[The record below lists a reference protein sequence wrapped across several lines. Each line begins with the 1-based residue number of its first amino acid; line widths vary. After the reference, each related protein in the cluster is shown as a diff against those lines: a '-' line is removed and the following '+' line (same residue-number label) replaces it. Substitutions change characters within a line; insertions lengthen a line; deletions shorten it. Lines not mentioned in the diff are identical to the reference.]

1 MTGAAD
7 PASPIF
13 PFALAGFR
21 QAFICNSATP
31 ACPVGNIDGRSLD
44 VDPVLM
50 DRLEA
55 AWATNA
61 PQPI

>member
-1 MTGAAD
+1 MGLTGVVEAVRIDDMARFD
-7 PASPIF
+7 
-13 PFALAGFR
+13 G
-21 QAFICNSATP
+21 AFICNSATP